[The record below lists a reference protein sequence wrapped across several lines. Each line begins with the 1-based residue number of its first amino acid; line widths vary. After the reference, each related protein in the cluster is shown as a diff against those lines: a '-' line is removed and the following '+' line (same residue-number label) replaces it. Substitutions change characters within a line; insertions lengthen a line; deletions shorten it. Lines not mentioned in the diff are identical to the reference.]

1 MAGDDKR
8 DDQQQATKTKLDTI
22 VSHLDAMKTLITGL
36 QKELK
41 AGDLHGHARCAPI
54 RGGNDS
60 YSTPPF
66 TIPPYNGKYD
76 PAIYIDW
83 ELAVEQK
90 FSYHD
95 IPAISQVQTAISAFT
110 NLALFW
116 WHHEYKQ
123 KHPITWAELKLLCD
137 VDLCLH
143 IMLAT
148 LNVMCRDVAR
158 SNILTL
164 LQDKARHPAQRPLS
178 QHHLL
183 PPLQCSRAQR
193 HSRPPLHRSRGRL
206 NL

>member
-8 DDQQQATKTKLDTI
+8 DDQLQATKTKLDTI

-36 QKELK
+36 QKEVN

-76 PAIYIDW
+76 PAAYIDW

-95 IPAISQVQTAISAFT
+95 IPAISRVRLRIGIDLRDQA
-110 NLALFW
+110 NLAPARWVTIGSWFSDC
-116 WHHEYKQ
+116 
-123 KHPITWAELKLLCD
+123 IGASS
-137 VDLCLH
+137 
-143 IMLAT
+143 LA
-148 LNVMCRDVAR
+148 R
-158 SNILTL
+158 
-164 LQDKARHPAQRPLS
+164 
-178 QHHLL
+178 
-183 PPLQCSRAQR
+183 CSRIVRVASHQIEVI
-193 HSRPPLHRSRGRL
+193 STHRKIGNFASIKWYQSQVDR
-206 NL
+206 